1 METNIVVDI
10 PPPIPYLTKFWFSSY
25 GPKFC
30 QPIKLQDSLKCNISR
45 KLNGEVLF
53 WLQINIDVFYKLIL
67 SFLECVTWHSHIT
80 QNKKFEYLCNISRK
94 VWGMKLI
101 FCLQINTIV
110 FYELIVSLS
119 VCIASMLK
127 VPKTIS
133 LQYFKENVKDEV
145 HFLPL
150 DKRQRFLQIDTVI

>member
-1 METNIVVDI
+1 METNTVVDI
-10 PPPIPYLTKFWFSSY
+10 PPPIPYLTK
-25 GPKFC
+25 
-30 QPIKLQDSLKCNISR
+30 IKLQDSLKCNISR
-45 KLNGEVLF
+45 KFNGEVLF

-67 SFLECVTWHSHIT
+67 SFLECVTWHSQIT

-101 FCLQINTIV
+101 FCLQINAIV

-119 VCIASMLK
+119 VCIASILK

-145 HFLPL
+145 QFLPL